1 MYPFLA
7 KNEQRLGEAGS
18 AKLEEDKLVA
28 AAQSGD
34 SAAFEALV
42 MRYKRLVL
50 AIIRRMTRSFEEAE
64 DLTQQA
70 FMKAF
75 ANLSS
80 FGGRCS
86 FSTWLVTI
94 AMNEARMWHRKAR
107 RSREVSMAELGTGE
121 TSEMPV
127 DFMDRRPNPEAT
139 YSQEE
144 RTQHLRSAIERL
156 NLAMHEAMKVCDLQE
171 QTSIAA
177 AVLLGL
183 TVSAVKSRRLRGRLA
198 LRRALESHLSPE
210 KRRSR
215 KGARD
220 QATESAKERDLHKTC
235 GVPSSP
241 ELRSSGGF

>member
-1 MYPFLA
+1 MYPLMA
-7 KNEQRLGEAGS
+7 VNAEGPTETTAPQTEV
-18 AKLEEDKLVA
+18 EKLVA
-28 AAQSGD
+28 AAKDGD

-50 AIIRRMTRSFEEAE
+50 AVTRRITGSIVEAE
-64 DLTQQA
+64 DLSQQA

-75 ANLSS
+75 ANLSK
-80 FGGRCS
+80 FAGRCS

-107 RSREVSMAELGTGE
+107 RSREVPMAELGTGE

-144 RTQHLRSAIERL
+144 RTQHLRSAMERL
-156 NLAMHEAMKVCDLQE
+156 NPAMREALKLCDLEE

-177 AVLLGL
+177 ALLLGV
-183 TVSAVKSRRLRGRLA
+183 TVSGVKSRRHRGRLA
-198 LRRALESHLSPE
+198 LRRTLESRLFPE
-210 KRRSR
+210 KRCAR

-220 QATESAKERDLHKTC
+220 QATESATNRT
-235 GVPSSP
+235 
-241 ELRSSGGF
+241 